1 MVAMWCTELY
11 YASCE
16 EQTERARKCI
26 TECWAQGFGSPPSNS
41 CMCSLTHSAEG
52 IPIFPAAQWWPPPS
66 SRVTLFLLRQWFS
79 CRPGMT
85 GAGRRNGEHHTFHL
99 VCVCCVCVCLYFKK
113 KKKKDRMWTGGC
125 VVDWVS
131 AQLEKQKELKH
142 LSFFLFYFYTSF
154 TLRYCLVVL
163 PPLLFFLTKHHHIC
177 RQTPTLVRFFYR
189 AREHPILMLQ
199 LQKLHSALT
208 LIAINMWPRAS

>member
-1 MVAMWCTELY
+1 MQAVKSRQRERGSALQNAELRALARRQATPACAHWHTQLRAYRFFQQHSGGLLPPLESLSFCYVSGSAVGQAWLGQGGVTESTTHFI
-11 YASCE
+11 SC
-16 EQTERARKCI
+16 
-26 TECWAQGFGSPPSNS
+26 
-41 CMCSLTHSAEG
+41 
-52 IPIFPAAQWWPPPS
+52 
-66 SRVTLFLLRQWFS
+66 V
-79 CRPGMT
+79 
-85 GAGRRNGEHHTFHL
+85 
-99 VCVCCVCVCLYFKK
+99 CVCVCLYL